1 MKVKYIQ
8 YFVEGEDEEK
18 VIDALK
24 TGLCAIRPGKT
35 QKINVVQNK
44 IKNARLV
51 ALRPYTMAVLV
62 FDTDTGNVDILNEN
76 IAILKSCSAVSK
88 IVTIPQVPNL
98 EGELVRSCDIKS
110 PEELLRSKSRNSF
123 KSDLI
128 RASNLASTLRNH
140 QFDIEKFWS
149 EAPAS
154 PFQNIENQA
163 NEVKL

>member
-51 ALRPYTMAVLV
+51 ALRHTMAVLV

-110 PEELLRSKSRNSF
+110 PEEFLRSKSRNSF